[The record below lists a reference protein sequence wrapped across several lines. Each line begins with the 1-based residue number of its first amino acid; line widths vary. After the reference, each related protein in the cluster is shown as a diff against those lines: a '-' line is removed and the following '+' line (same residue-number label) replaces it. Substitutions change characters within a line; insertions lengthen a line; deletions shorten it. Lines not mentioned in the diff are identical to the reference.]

1 MANLEALTYNQES
14 SRTFHHVS
22 MHLKPGGASGVE
34 GMAWEGGA
42 TAQSALD
49 QLRASLKVPGDY
61 GGKYDAAPSWGPR
74 ASGPSRAEPCFCP
87 VRLWAPILPLRSSHR
102 GFRCPQPP
110 PAPYIPHPPRQGR
123 RTVRASSPQM
133 DAQTSYAG
141 GPAFTTSNPT
151 PSQPIA

>member
-1 MANLEALTYNQES
+1 M
-14 SRTFHHVS
+14 
-22 MHLKPGGASGVE
+22 E

-87 VRLWAPILPLRSSHR
+87 VRH
-102 GFRCPQPP
+102 GPP
-110 PAPYIPHPPRQGR
+110 SCLSGAATGASDAHNPHLH
-123 RTVRASSPQM
+123 
-133 DAQTSYAG
+133 
-141 GPAFTTSNPT
+141 PT
-151 PSQPIA
+151 FHIHQDKAAEQ